1 MNPQNQTTELLT
13 VPEASAALR
22 LRPSTLRSWV
32 LNRQVSF
39 VKLGGRV
46 FFRLE
51 DIQALIEAGFR
62 PANPAGGQA

>member
-13 VPEASAALR
+13 VPEASEVLR
-22 LRPSTLRSWV
+22 LKPSTVRSWLLKRRV
-32 LNRQVSF
+32 PF

-46 FFRLE
+46 FLRME
-51 DIQALIEAGFR
+51 DVLALIEAGFR